1 MTVKIAVIYYS
12 ATGNVHTIAQA
23 VAEGAEKGGAEVR
36 LRRVPELAPDAAID
50 ANPAWR
56 AHLEATADI
65 QLASHDDL
73 IWADAYAFGTPTRYG
88 NVSSQLK
95 QFIDS
100 TGRLWFAGH
109 LAGKPATAF
118 TSATNIHGGN
128 ESTLLTLYNTMYHW
142 GSIVVPPGYLDP
154 SVSEAF
160 GNPYGTAHPSSSG
173 MPSEQTLA
181 AARFQDLR
189 LATITAQLLET
200 RSADLA
206 EPRA

>member
-1 MTVKIAVIYYS
+1 MTVKIAVIYYA

-73 IWADAYAFGTPTRYG
+73 IWANTYAFGTPTRYG
-88 NVSSQLK
+88 NVSSRLK

-100 TGRLWFAGH
+100 TGRQWVDGH

-118 TSATNIHGGN
+118 TSAINIHGGDVFHRPAQGTHAQRLPRLEAAHQRRMTHARTSIRQYLALPN
-128 ESTLLTLYNTMYHW
+128 GKVRP
-142 GSIVVPPGYLDP
+142 GSGRPG
-154 SVSEAF
+154 
-160 GNPYGTAHPSSSG
+160 
-173 MPSEQTLA
+173 
-181 AARFQDLR
+181 ARCNR
-189 LATITAQLLET
+189 
-200 RSADLA
+200 
-206 EPRA
+206 